1 MNPAYDWHGRTLQ
14 TALNELPSLSLDF
27 YSYGVLMRKR
37 EGGAVTEYAVDP
49 AQVAVALAAKVTFNT
64 GLLSGD
70 TLLVRQEGV
79 KKLVVEYRKPQK
91 TGIYLD
97 GSETALR
104 VPLPSMLM
112 IRTTSEDRN
121 PNYAVYAV
129 KRRPQTFETDLYL
142 APLPNVFNS
151 GSICWGSVQRVS
163 DEALA
168 NTSLAEDWSMLLG
181 SLFGDHACNGKS
193 RSHPQDIR
201 KKLIELEV
209 KAAKRYPTADLIPAK
224 KTLAQVLGDAS

>member
-1 MNPAYDWHGRTLQ
+1 M
-14 TALNELPSLSLDF
+14 
-27 YSYGVLMRKR
+27 
-37 EGGAVTEYAVDP
+37 DP

-79 KKLVVEYRKPQK
+79 RKTVIEYRKPQK

-104 VPLPSMLM
+104 VPLPGLLM
-112 IRTTSEDRN
+112 IRTTSEDRR

-129 KRRPQTFETDLYL
+129 KKRPVTLNEPLFH
-142 APLPNVFNS
+142 APLPNVFHS
-151 GSICWGSVQRVS
+151 ATVCWGSVQRVS
-163 DEALA
+163 DEALS
-168 NTSLAEDWSMLLG
+168 NISLAEDWSMLLG
-181 SLFGDHACNGKS
+181 SPFGDHACNGKS

-201 KKLIELEV
+201 QKLIELEA
-209 KAAKRYPTADLIPAK
+209 KAAKRYPTADLIHAQ
-224 KTLAQVLGDAS
+224 KTLAQALGDAS